1 MALAHDM
8 AECIVGDIIPDD
20 KVLKEEKS
28 RRERESMEFLCCGA
42 GQVPVSDSPSSS
54 TAAQL
59 PPQDPPGL
67 LSSPLFAAAGNTLKD
82 VWQEYEDNVTNEA
95 KFVHD
100 IDKLELLLQMNEYER
115 AGEGRLDLGE
125 FSRVAFKVTLPEMR
139 EWMEQILE
147 ERVEFWKGY
156 GGKVVGT
163 AEEEEKVNHLDWKKM
178 LRDMKEKEEE
188 EKEK

>member
-42 GQVPVSDSPSSS
+42 GQVPVSDCPSSAA
-54 TAAQL
+54 AAQL
-59 PPQDPPGL
+59 APRDPPGL

-147 ERVEFWKGY
+147 ERVEFWKEY
-156 GGKVVGT
+156 GGKVVGA